1 MENVQNINEHTDLSN
16 LSEQIK
22 QVSNS
27 IKKDIDFNDV
37 LQKIQ
42 DNYED
47 IIQNVDKQ
55 TAGELGKQ
63 FTQLQDVLTVVK
75 ETSTTNKNQN
85 KTKTEN
91 SEKSGGEN
99 GK

>member
-1 MENVQNINEHTDLSN
+1 MA
-16 LSEQIK
+16 
-22 QVSNS
+22 
-27 IKKDIDFNDV
+27 IKKYKVKNTNILHNGDLYKIGDV
-37 LQKIQ
+37 IEL
-42 DNYED
+42 D
-47 IIQNVDKQ
+47 DKQ
-55 TAGELGKQ
+55 ATK
-63 FTQLQDVLTVVK
+63 LQDVLTVVK

>member
-1 MENVQNINEHTDLSN
+1 MAT
-16 LSEQIK
+16 
-22 QVSNS
+22 
-27 IKKDIDFNDV
+27 KKYKVKNQEEEDKD
-37 LQKIQ
+37 
-42 DNYED
+42 DNYNGDLYKIGDVIELD
-47 IIQNVDKQ
+47 DKQ
-55 TAGELGKQ
+55 ATK
-63 FTQLQDVLTVVK
+63 LQDVLTVVK

>member
-1 MENVQNINEHTDLSN
+1 MATKKHKVKNTNILHNGDLYKIGDVIE
-16 LSEQIK
+16 LDEK
-22 QVSNS
+22 QAT
-27 IKKDIDFNDV
+27 K
-37 LQKIQ
+37 
-42 DNYED
+42 
-47 IIQNVDKQ
+47 
-55 TAGELGKQ
+55 
-63 FTQLQDVLTVVK
+63 LQDVLTVVK

>member
-1 MENVQNINEHTDLSN
+1 MATKKYKVKNTNILHNRDVYKSGDVMELD
-16 LSEQIK
+16 
-22 QVSNS
+22 
-27 IKKDIDFNDV
+27 
-37 LQKIQ
+37 
-42 DNYED
+42 
-47 IIQNVDKQ
+47 DKQ
-55 TAGELGKQ
+55 ATK
-63 FTQLQDVLTVVK
+63 LQDVLTVVK

>member
-1 MENVQNINEHTDLSN
+1 MATKKYKVKNTNILHNDDLYK
-16 LSEQIK
+16 IG
-22 QVSNS
+22 
-27 IKKDIDFNDV
+27 DV
-37 LQKIQ
+37 IEL
-42 DNYED
+42 D
-47 IIQNVDKQ
+47 DKQ
-55 TAGELGKQ
+55 ATK
-63 FTQLQDVLTVVK
+63 LQDVLTVVK

>member
-1 MENVQNINEHTDLSN
+1 VATKKYKIKNTNILHNGDLYK
-16 LSEQIK
+16 IG
-22 QVSNS
+22 
-27 IKKDIDFNDV
+27 DV
-37 LQKIQ
+37 IEL
-42 DNYED
+42 D
-47 IIQNVDKQ
+47 DKQ
-55 TAGELGKQ
+55 ATK
-63 FTQLQDVLTVVK
+63 LQDVLTVVK

>member
-1 MENVQNINEHTDLSN
+1 MATKKYKVKITIILHNGDLYKIGDVIE
-16 LSEQIK
+16 LDEK
-22 QVSNS
+22 QAT
-27 IKKDIDFNDV
+27 K
-37 LQKIQ
+37 
-42 DNYED
+42 
-47 IIQNVDKQ
+47 
-55 TAGELGKQ
+55 
-63 FTQLQDVLTVVK
+63 LQDVLTVVK

>member
-1 MENVQNINEHTDLSN
+1 MATKKCKVKNTNILHNGDLYKIGDVIE
-16 LSEQIK
+16 LDEK
-22 QVSNS
+22 QAT
-27 IKKDIDFNDV
+27 K
-37 LQKIQ
+37 
-42 DNYED
+42 
-47 IIQNVDKQ
+47 
-55 TAGELGKQ
+55 
-63 FTQLQDVLTVVK
+63 LQDVLTVVK